1 MGTSLTGNNI
11 SASYFGLL
19 KTTDNAVIGSTAKRL
34 TDGNGTDLP
43 LFLST
48 TKLGI
53 GGTPTEVLTI
63 SSGNIQLSNDNKLQ
77 FGTSDVYIQGTT
89 ATDNIQIGLQGST
102 KLTLH
107 QTNGLTLAQYGSGS
121 ITGTVT
127 QRLGVTSSG
136 QVVEI
141 PIGSGAV
148 DGSGTA
154 NTVTMWS
161 DTDTI
166 TDAPITIR
174 GNDSTFAGDV
184 LLSD

>member
-1 MGTSLTGNNI
+1 MEFTTV
-11 SASYFGLL
+11 LL
-19 KTTDNAVIGSTAKRL
+19 YT
-34 TDGNGTDLP
+34 
-43 LFLST
+43 LF
-48 TKLGI
+48 
-53 GGTPTEVLTI
+53 VLTEFKYKLVPKFI
-63 SSGNIQLSNDNKLQ
+63 IVFSVTLLDNDSELRW
-77 FGTSDVYIQGTT
+77 GSSDVFIKGTT
-89 ATDNIQIGLQGST
+89 ATDNIQIGLQGAT

-141 PIGSGAV
+141 PIGGGAV

-166 TDAPITIR
+166 TDAPITIS
-174 GNDSTFAGDV
+174 GNDSTFLV
-184 LLSD
+184 S